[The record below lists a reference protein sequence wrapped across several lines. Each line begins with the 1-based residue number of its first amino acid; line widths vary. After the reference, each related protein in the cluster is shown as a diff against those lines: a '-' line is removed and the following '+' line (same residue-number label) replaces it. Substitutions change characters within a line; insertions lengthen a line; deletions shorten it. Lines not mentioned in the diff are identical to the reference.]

1 MDSAAS
7 DRAGRPGHMPV
18 TIKILIAGGFGVGKT
33 TLVGSLTEIR
43 PLRTEE
49 PLSEPGAAVDRLDGV
64 ERKSTTTVA
73 LDFGRITIREN
84 LVIYLFGTPG
94 QERFWFMWDELARGA
109 LGAIVMADTRR
120 LADCFPSL
128 DYFEQ
133 RGIPFVV
140 GVNCF
145 DGARRHRAEAVST
158 ALDLDPGV
166 PVVLCDARQR
176 ASCRDALIAL
186 VEHALQVL
194 SRRKEQAAA
203 AAAPPPARQSRRTPA
218 RRAGGSRPPD
228 QHQRAVVRS
237 AAAGLDHPDQLGRGV
252 PEAGR
257 DQPVRLPQQPG
268 RACVDVLA
276 GHFHQTVRVEP
287 QGVSGPEGTMHR
299 HGPGVRDHPQHD
311 AARL

>member
-1 MDSAAS
+1 MDYAAS
-7 DRAGRPGHMPV
+7 NKAGLPAHTPV
-18 TIKILIAGGFGVGKT
+18 TLKILIAGGFGVGKT

-64 ERKSTTTVA
+64 ERKTTTTVA

-120 LADCFPSL
+120 LSDCFPSV
-128 DYFEQ
+128 DYFER

-145 DGARRHRAEAVST
+145 DGARRYRTEAVRT
-158 ALDLDPGV
+158 ALDLDPEV
-166 PVVLCDARQR
+166 PVVLCDARER

-186 VEHALQVL
+186 VEHSLQVL
-194 SRRKEQAAA
+194 RSRSGYTAARPA
-203 AAAPPPARQSRRTPA
+203 ADRRPPAAPQPAPA
-218 RRAGGSRPPD
+218 AKHA
-228 QHQRAVVRS
+228 Q
-237 AAAGLDHPDQLGRGV
+237 
-252 PEAGR
+252 
-257 DQPVRLPQQPG
+257 
-268 RACVDVLA
+268 
-276 GHFHQTVRVEP
+276 
-287 QGVSGPEGTMHR
+287 
-299 HGPGVRDHPQHD
+299 
-311 AARL
+311 